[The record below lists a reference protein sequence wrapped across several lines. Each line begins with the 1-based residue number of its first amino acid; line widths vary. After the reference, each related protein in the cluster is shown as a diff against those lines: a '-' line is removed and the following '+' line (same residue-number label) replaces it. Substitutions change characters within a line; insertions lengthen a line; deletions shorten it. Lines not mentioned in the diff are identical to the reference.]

1 MLDKYNNPKIS
12 VICNCY
18 NGQDYLRYSIDSVLN
33 QTYSNFELL
42 FIDNCSTDNTRKIIK
57 SYLDS
62 RLKYFKT
69 EINVNLGE
77 ARNFAL
83 KFITGEFFAFI
94 ESDDIWLKEKLE
106 KQIHFMS
113 FQNINICYSQAKI
126 FYLDGRENEYSCRK
140 KDQLIDIHNLSKNYD
155 ICFSTLIAK
164 TSLLENM
171 KNIFNPNLKV
181 TEDADFIFKIARNNL
196 IGYFSDY
203 LTYYRSSSNSLSWV
217 EPYSFITD
225 LNLMKK
231 DYFRGV
237 LNPSL
242 LDPLYDTAYW
252 LNVMSSWKDGR
263 KKLSFNYL
271 FKIKKWK
278 FRHFLG
284 LIMLNLPYKL
294 LKPFFVILGKKI
306 N

>member
-1 MLDKYNNPKIS
+1 MLDTHQNSKIS

-18 NGQDYLRYSIDSVLN
+18 NGQDYLRYAIDSVLN
-33 QTYSNFELL
+33 QTYDNFELL
-42 FIDNCSTDNTRKIIK
+42 FIDNCSTDNTKKIIN

-62 RLKYFKT
+62 RIKYFQT
-69 EINVNLGE
+69 EVNVNLGE

-83 KFITGEFFAFI
+83 KYITGEFFAFI
-94 ESDDIWLKEKLE
+94 DADDIWVKDKLE
-106 KQIHFMS
+106 KQINFML

-126 FYLDGRENEYSCRK
+126 FYLDGRENEYSYRN
-140 KDQLIDIHNLSKNYD
+140 KDQLIDIHNVSKNYD

-171 KNIFNPNLKV
+171 KNIFNPSLKV
-181 TEDADFIFKIARNNL
+181 TEDADFIFKIARNSL
-196 IGYFSDY
+196 IGYFSDF
-203 LTYYRSSSNSLSWV
+203 TAYYRSSNNSLTWK

-231 DYFRGV
+231 DYSKGV
-237 LNPSL
+237 LNPLL

-252 LNVMSSWKDGR
+252 INVISNWKDGS

-278 FRHFLG
+278 LRHYLC